1 MRSRVMRLEYN
12 DPGQRR
18 RDPETDCMDPSPTEQ
33 RAADRGRATEG
44 VLPDRASGR
53 SVSNLRPA
61 LRFVRPYLAQV
72 AIAGAALVV
81 TASVTLS
88 VGQGVRLLIDEGFAT
103 GSPDVLLSSIGVFVA
118 LVLLL
123 AAGTFV
129 RFYYVSWV
137 GERVSADIRLAVYAR
152 LVRMHPAFFEENQPT
167 EIQSRIT
174 TDTTLL
180 QTVIGSSVSIALRN
194 AFMFVGGLLLLF
206 VTNPR
211 LATIVI
217 VSAPIVISPIVLFG
231 RRVRRLSRSS
241 QDTLADV
248 GSHAGESLRH
258 IKIVQ
263 AFSPRAPGPGGLR
276 GPGGRRLRRRGPPH
290 PSAGMAGR
298 DGDGADPG
306 RHCRDAVGG
315 RPGRTR
321 RPDQRRRTRRFHLLC
336 VHRRRG
342 RRRGQRGVGGAA
354 ARRGRHRAADG
365 AAARDFRSCPSPTDR
380 GNPGTP
386 GAVAFQGVS
395 FRYPTRP
402 DVAVLTDIELS
413 LRPGETVALVGP
425 SGAGKST
432 LLDLVQRFY
441 DPTEGT
447 VSVAGVDAR
456 DLALDT
462 LRREIAFVPQHPVL
476 FAGTVRDNVRYG
488 DADADDAR
496 VTAALRAAHAME
508 FVDALA
514 EGPDTIVGEDGQGLS
529 GGQRQ
534 RLAIARALL
543 PDPRIL
549 LMDEATSALDA
560 RSEQAIRQTIA
571 DLKGRCTILIVAH
584 RLSTVAHA
592 DRIVVLADGRI
603 GRKGPTRPCSARTG
617 CTGTS
622 RRSSSS
628 TTPGKWPRAD
638 SDPGR
643 GTPETEGPHP
653 SPANLRIFL
662 AHRGK
667 LRLSVVPHVIS
678 PDAPRS
684 HTIYSRPATR
694 WLRGSCGALAPG
706 RHPQLAYVAC
716 AGPRRPSAGRRRR
729 QRP

>member
-1 MRSRVMRLEYN
+1 MNAHR
-12 DPGQRR
+12 
-18 RDPETDCMDPSPTEQ
+18 TAATT
-33 RAADRGRATEG
+33 ADRWHATEADRTP
-44 VLPDRASGR
+44 PDREPARNVAS
-53 SVSNLRPA
+53 LRPA
-61 LRFVRPYLAQV
+61 LRFVRPYLPQV
-72 AIAGAALVV
+72 AAAGGALVV

-103 GSPDVLLSSIGVFVA
+103 GSPDLLMSSIGIFVA
-118 LVLLL
+118 LILLL

-129 RFYYVSWV
+129 RFYFVSWV

-194 AFMFVGGLLLLF
+194 VFMFVGGLVLLF

-217 VSAPIVISPIVLFG
+217 VSAPVVISPIILFG

-263 AFSPRAPGPGGLR
+263 AFNHEALDLAAFADRVDIAFAVAVRRIRQRAWLVATVMVLTLAAITVMLMIGGQDVL
-276 GPGGRRLRRRGPPH
+276 
-290 PSAGMAGR
+290 AGR
-298 DGDGADPG
+298 TTAGELAAFIFYAFIVAG
-306 RHCRDAVGG
+306 AVGAVSEVWAEL
-315 RPGRTR
+315 
-321 RPDQRRRTRRFHLLC
+321 Q
-336 VHRRRG
+336 
-342 RRRGQRGVGGAA
+342 
-354 ARRGRHRAADG
+354 RAAG
-365 AAARDFRSCPSPTDR
+365 ATERLMELLNATPALPEPARPMPLQQ
-380 GNPGTP
+380 P
-386 GAVAFQGVS
+386 GAVAFRGVS

-402 DVAVLTDIELS
+402 DVAVLTNIELH

-456 DLALDT
+456 HLSLET
-462 LRREIAFVPQHPVL
+462 LRRQIAFVPQNPVL

-488 DADADDAR
+488 DADAEDAR
-496 VTAALRAAHAME
+496 VLAALRAAHATE
-508 FVDALA
+508 FVEALA
-514 EGPDTIVGEDGQGLS
+514 DGLDTVVGEDGQGLS

-543 PDPRIL
+543 PEPRIL

-571 DLKGRCTILIVAH
+571 ELRGRCTILIVAH

-592 DRIVVLADGRI
+592 DRIVVLAEGRI
-603 GRKGPTRPCSARTG
+603 VAE
-617 CTGTS
+617 GTHEDLL
-622 RRSSSS
+622 RENGLYRDF
-628 TTPGKWPRAD
+628 AEIQLVD
-638 SDPGR
+638 H
-643 GTPETEGPHP
+643 EGEI
-653 SPANLRIFL
+653 A
-662 AHRGK
+662 
-667 LRLSVVPHVIS
+667 
-678 PDAPRS
+678 
-684 HTIYSRPATR
+684 
-694 WLRGSCGALAPG
+694 
-706 RHPQLAYVAC
+706 
-716 AGPRRPSAGRRRR
+716 AG
-729 QRP
+729 